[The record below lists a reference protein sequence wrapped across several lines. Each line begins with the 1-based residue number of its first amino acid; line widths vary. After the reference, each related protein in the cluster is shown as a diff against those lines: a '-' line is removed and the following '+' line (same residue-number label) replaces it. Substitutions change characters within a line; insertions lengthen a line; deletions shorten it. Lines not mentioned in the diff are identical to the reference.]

1 MVPIG
6 DKMKYNNEK
15 ERLLDEALAK
25 KILELDPFQ
34 NPPEQNEFE
43 RDNMIQ
49 TEWVREWNNKKK

>member
-1 MVPIG
+1 
-6 DKMKYNNEK
+6 MKYNNEK